1 MLARLT
7 GGVVSYPGGGSGP
20 IARVESTL
28 RLDLAQAVRARRASP
43 SLCVSFSE
51 RVGLPLSL
59 LDPGTPQLLIAH
71 LLTSRSKRRLQRLT
85 RFLDRIAL
93 TVVFSRA
100 QERYLREEV
109 GLAPERARFISDK
122 VDQQFFTP
130 APDAS
135 RGDYVVSVGREQRDY
150 ATLVEAVRPLRRSCV
165 IVPGSAWSH
174 RELGELELPDHV
186 SVRRGLSYPE
196 LRDLYR
202 NARVVVVPIVSG
214 TDYAAG
220 VNTVLEGM
228 ACGRPVVASDTSGL
242 SGYVDHRVDGLTV
255 APGDAAALRTAIE
268 ELWDDPAQASTL
280 GAAGRATVERDRT
293 VDGYAA
299 RVAEWMGAFV

>member
-1 MLARLT
+1 
-7 GGVVSYPGGGSGP
+7 
-20 IARVESTL
+20 
-28 RLDLAQAVRARRASP
+28 
-43 SLCVSFSE
+43 VSFSE

-71 LLTSRSKRRLQRLT
+71 LLTSRSKRLVQRVT

-100 QERYLREEV
+100 QERYLRDEI

-122 VDQQFFTP
+122 VDQEFFT
-130 APDAS
+130 AAS
-135 RGDYVVSVGREQRDY
+135 EAASGDYVVSVGREQRDY
-150 ATLVEAVRPLRRSCV
+150 ATLVEAVRPLRRPCV

-174 RELGELELPDHV
+174 RELGEFVLPDHV
-186 SVRRGLSYPE
+186 TVRRGLSYSA
-196 LRDLYR
+196 LRDLYQ

-228 ACGRPVVASDTSGL
+228 ACGRPVVASDTPGL
-242 SGYVDHRVDGLTV
+242 IGYVDDRVDGLTV
-255 APGDAAALRTAIE
+255 PPGDAEALRTAIE
-268 ELWDDPAQASTL
+268 ELWDDPAQASKL
-280 GAAGRATVERDRT
+280 GAAGRRTVERDRT

-299 RVAEWMGAFV
+299 RIAEWMGALG

>member
-1 MLARLT
+1 M
-7 GGVVSYPGGGSGP
+7 
-20 IARVESTL
+20 
-28 RLDLAQAVRARRASP
+28 
-43 SLCVSFSE
+43 
-51 RVGLPLSL
+51 SL

-71 LLTSRSKRRLQRLT
+71 LLTSRAKRRVQRVT
-85 RFLDRIAL
+85 HFLDRIAL

-100 QERYLREEV
+100 QERYLRDEV

-122 VDQQFFTP
+122 VDQEFFTP
-130 APDAS
+130 APEGS
-135 RGDYVVSVGREQRDY
+135 SGDYVVSVGREQRDY
-150 ATLVEAVRPLRRSCV
+150 ATLVEAVRPLRRPCV

-174 RELGELELPDHV
+174 RELGELVLPDHI
-186 SVRRGLSYPE
+186 SVKRGLSYSA

-228 ACGRPVVASDTSGL
+228 ACARPVVASDTDGL
-242 SGYVDHRVDGLTV
+242 AGYVNDRVDGLTV
-255 APGDAAALRTAIE
+255 PPGDASTLRAAIE
-268 ELWDDPAQASTL
+268 ELWDDPAQASKL
-280 GAAGRATVERDRT
+280 GAAGRRTVERDRT

-299 RVAEWMGAFV
+299 QIAEWMGALV